1 MMQEEL
7 KQYADPRRYNLI
19 LSLGD
24 GSLQGWFVPYGRR
37 DTAPVRA
44 IASAWTPRPDDAL
57 KQIENAVYDNPML
70 LEDYDCRLLVDTP
83 RLLIFPPEA
92 PMALIET
99 AMRRFYDAE
108 AGDIFVRPLTD
119 AQVRFFMVLTLS

>member
-37 DTAPVRA
+37 DTAPVL
-44 IASAWTPRPDDAL
+44 S
-57 KQIENAVYDNPML
+57 
-70 LEDYDCRLLVDTP
+70 
-83 RLLIFPPEA
+83 LIH
-92 PMALIET
+92 I
-99 AMRRFYDAE
+99 
-108 AGDIFVRPLTD
+108 
-119 AQVRFFMVLTLS
+119 